1 MLENN
6 FKWFF
11 MAKIVEFDIQ
21 RQKKKKKQR
30 TSISKIIKFIDPI
43 VGFEVMYFQSNL
55 ISITLSY
62 STSKLLP
69 YYWTYI

>member
-21 RQKKKKKQR
+21 RQKKKKNNGPQ
-30 TSISKIIKFIDPI
+30 SQKFIDPI

-62 STSKLLP
+62 STSKLP
-69 YYWTYI
+69 PCYWTYI